1 MFIYVYYELFA
12 SINLLDVMPLFFT
25 VLSFYL
31 SIFGK
36 IHLIFGK
43 FARKSS
49 RRILEKIT
57 DLSVKSVDKSPKPA
71 EFRYS
76 RFLLFL
82 HRLQCVSVE
91 FFRISPIFFLNFPK
105 NRQNCSG
112 PCFLLPPNF
121 QIFKHC
127 SHRLSG
133 SPLLVSLF
141 TRPHRKTGGSP
152 VVFLRLRL
160 HGYSVVYE

>member
-91 FFRISPIFFLNFPK
+91 FFRISPIFSEFSKKPTELLRSMFSPSAQFSNF
-105 NRQNCSG
+105 QT
-112 PCFLLPPNF
+112 LLPSSLRVTTSRELVYTTTPQNWW
-121 QIFKHC
+121 IT
-127 SHRLSG
+127 SG
-133 SPLLVSLF
+133 FS
-141 TRPHRKTGGSP
+141 
-152 VVFLRLRL
+152 
-160 HGYSVVYE
+160 SVTTPWL